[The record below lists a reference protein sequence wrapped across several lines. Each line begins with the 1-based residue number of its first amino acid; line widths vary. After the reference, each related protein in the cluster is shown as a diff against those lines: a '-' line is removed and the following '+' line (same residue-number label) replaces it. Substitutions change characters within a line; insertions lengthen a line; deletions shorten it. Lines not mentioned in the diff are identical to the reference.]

1 MTIFEKAGFYLSLL
15 SIIVLLALII
25 FSKNGILDYKAL
37 EQKNVVLQN
46 QVSDVENK
54 NQKLE
59 KEIISLKSDMNY
71 IKHVA
76 KQEHDMAEKDELIF
90 KYKSVNKGKEQ

>member
-1 MTIFEKAGFYLSLL
+1 MTIFEKTGFYLSIF
-15 SIIVLLALII
+15 IIVALLALIV
-25 FSKNGILDYKAL
+25 FSKNGVLDYREL
-37 EQKNVVLQN
+37 ERKTVVLQG
-46 QVSDVENK
+46 QVNEVEIK
-54 NQKLE
+54 NQELE

-90 KYKSVNKGKEQ
+90 KYKSVNKGNVK